1 VKHILGVVLILALR
15 NCVPVLA
22 QTQAPV
28 RVNCGGPQY
37 TDSAGQAWQ
46 ADTGYNTGT
55 VSVNTNKIAGTTD
68 AKLFQSGRW
77 NGDKANPLT
86 YVFAVAEGTYHVNL
100 YFAESTFPSVGA
112 RIFNVGM
119 QGQLIF
125 QNLDIYATAKFNTA
139 LIKGADITVTNGEL
153 KIEFDAVVQNPK
165 VNAIEIVQTASAP
178 EMIVNFVYP
187 DGTPVTGTLSY
198 QLSTQ
203 QISLGGSSPL
213 SSGRATCY
221 LFTSPAVL
229 GLIGTFQVNMNLADG
244 AGRTLWQVNMSMD
257 PTKVDLG
264 AVQSSS
270 MVVIVQRPQE

>member
-1 VKHILGVVLILALR
+1 MKHILAGALILMLW
-15 NCVPVLA
+15 NCVPASA

-37 TDSAGQAWQ
+37 TDSIGQVWQ

-55 VSVNTNKIAGTTD
+55 ASVNTNKIAGTAD
-68 AKLFQSGRW
+68 PKLFQSGRW

-86 YVFAVAEGTYHVNL
+86 YVFTVAEGTYHVNL
-100 YFAESTFPSVGA
+100 YFAESSFPSVGA
-112 RIFNVGM
+112 RIFNVRM

-125 QNLDIYATAKFNTA
+125 QNLDIYATAKSNTA
-139 LIKGADITVTNGEL
+139 LIKGTDITVTNGEL

-178 EMIVNFVYP
+178 EMTINFVYP

-203 QISLGGSSPL
+203 QVSLGGSSPL

-229 GLIGTFQVNMNLADG
+229 GLIGSFQVSMNLADG
-244 AGRTLWQVNMSMD
+244 LGHTLWQVNMTLD

-270 MVVIVQRPQE
+270 MVVIVQKP